1 MITKER
7 MLKMKLKSLKNAL
20 RYLNLEITKFPKGS
34 NREGLYR
41 IHKIHEPSKI
51 VATISQDIPLRFST
65 NHQLFETFTHK
76 EILLHLILTF
86 TTTPINERGDR
97 DIYELK
103 MLGLHKNRNILLR
116 AKQTTSDRAK
126 GEYFFGHDGVK
137 GNNKYYQRTFTEKE
151 IDELPRIFKKLI
163 TDGFIERV
171 PYDK

>member
-1 MITKER
+1 
-7 MLKMKLKSLKNAL
+7 MKIQSLKNAL
-20 RYLNLEITKFPKGS
+20 KDLGLEITAFNKGS
-34 NREGLYR
+34 NREDLYR
-41 IHKIHEPSKI
+41 IHTIKEPSKI
-51 VATISQDIPLRFST
+51 VATISQNVPLRFST
-65 NHQLFETFTHK
+65 NHNRFDTFSHK
-76 EILLHLILTF
+76 ETLLHLISTF

-126 GEYFFGHDGVK
+126 GEYFFGHDGIK

-163 TDGFIERV
+163 TNGFIERV